1 MRPHPVPLL
10 LTVIAAVLPGG
21 AAAQTGPQSNLV
33 LTLSGG
39 VVSGD
44 NLWMIARQPFCP
56 VFSGG
61 CASGSP
67 DTLRLARDMG
77 SSITIGFAVSYFPGP
92 AVGVQGEV
100 TYLGLPL
107 DDACAVLNGSPT
119 RQSVQVCDDIAG
131 RSQSTGAISFF
142 GSVVVRAT
150 PRRFLSPYL
159 RAGVGLVAFD
169 HSTIDVAGTDSAF
182 NTYQVVLDNSPRRLA
197 ASGLVG
203 AGLTLRVGRAYQ
215 FRLEARDVL
224 AGFERVTGPTD
235 ASLIPPTDTRL
246 YHHFVLTMGVDVVLE
261 QKRGRR
267 Y

>member
-1 MRPHPVPLL
+1 MDDR
-10 LTVIAAVLPGG
+10 AATVLPRVLGRLRVG
-21 AAAQTGPQSNLV
+21 LSNLV

-61 CASGSP
+61 CASGY

-107 DDACAVLNGSPT
+107 DDACAVLNASPT
-119 RQSVQVCDDIAG
+119 RQSAQVCDNIAG

-169 HSTIDVAGTDSAF
+169 HSTIDMAGTDSAF